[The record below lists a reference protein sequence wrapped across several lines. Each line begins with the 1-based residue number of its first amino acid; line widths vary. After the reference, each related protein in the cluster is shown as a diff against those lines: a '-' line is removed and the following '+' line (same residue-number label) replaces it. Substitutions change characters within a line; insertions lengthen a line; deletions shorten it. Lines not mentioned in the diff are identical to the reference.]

1 MKKIYPI
8 IAVFVA
14 GSVMAQT
21 YNYDS
26 LNKTLE
32 ISGDG
37 SSTTKVLTT
46 SIAPGGTIPG
56 SSSTFGETNT
66 VTLKDIT
73 AMVDFGST
81 NAIAPVSSTNS
92 VSLKLVNATLT
103 TRSAIDGSGHPQ
115 TIIIDE
121 NSKLRLIGYTSLLQG
136 TDRIQNDGHI
146 EQSVNGLYSDVYL
159 WSSKGRTSGVGCS
172 GILGGTGK
180 IAHASPRTTVTTSNS
195 TGLISYDKEIS
206 DLKITGDYTVD
217 MDNVATSYNGFV
229 AGINTATGQTDLKMD
244 LTGSLTINAEQAT
257 AIGILANTMGDSWGV
272 RTAKDFSGTL
282 TVKGKKAYGIKLV
295 GNYTTTPDG
304 FMRDD
309 WSGDL
314 GNIKIGTLNV
324 TGVGDSATGIFA
336 DTLKQEFSAEN
347 ITVNGINSAKG
358 IQLIN
363 SLSSIDR
370 GKLIKIGNLQVSA
383 TASTS
388 SGADNSAAYGIIAG
402 KTPRPELP
410 AYHYSNGYI
419 TELYIDTLNVS
430 AGFAAYG
437 IVADSFNNSISGLG
451 RLGNITVTA
460 TDGTAYG
467 MKINGGCAAILDGN
481 INVTGA
487 TVASGITADY
497 LRLYLLD
504 GASISATTTGE
515 NATECSAIH
524 VTDDISLAKGP
535 NATETV
541 NATFTGDV
549 FATNMDIASGIN
561 LTVNGNVYSNVSGE
575 GANSFAKSFY
585 KIDALDVGGLVGTH
599 NPSAT
604 ENQIQGTIS
613 DTAISGGNLTGSFT
627 NGDTASGTA
636 LSWEITE
643 NTYFQDQSTTAKE
656 KQIAKIVDSVAYT
669 GDSVTDTA
677 NVAKKQTL
685 AAAMA
690 AGLGMSALD
699 MSTVAKTAYENAAL
713 AEYIYWDTFFRAGR
727 LMDTWQGEGD
737 ELNAKLPKRF
747 RNARMQSWEVS
758 VRTISRFGTAG
769 GESDGDEY
777 DYNTYGGMAQIDKQ
791 LGDLLIGG
799 GVGGWFSKTKD
810 GAAGKADSDIIA
822 VTLYADWNFGY
833 NFDWF
838 GEIYYG
844 RAMNTLKKP
853 GIGGDISADWNA
865 NLIGGFT
872 AIRYNWQVMDTV
884 SIKPFAGVMLAYNMQ
899 DSLDADAAK
908 VDAKDYT
915 NCKGVVGVEAAWQP
929 IKNLYLSGRVMYGYE
944 FADCKYDVS
953 TEVLGWG
960 KTSYTGYETSRSSI
974 IAGVGVN
981 YQFLTNW
988 NVGVSYNAEFR
999 SSKLNNNI
1007 NASIGYKF

>member
-1 MKKIYPI
+1 MKKIYST

-21 YNYDS
+21 YNYDTS
-26 LNKTLE
+26 NKALE

-46 SIAPGGTIPG
+46 SIAPGGIIPG
-56 SSSTFGETNT
+56 SSSTFGETTT

-73 AMVDFGST
+73 AMVNPGST
-81 NAIAPVSSTNS
+81 NVIAPVSSTNS

-103 TRSAIDGSGHPQ
+103 TRAAVDGSGHPQ

-121 NSKLRLIGYTSLLQG
+121 NSTLRLIGNTSLLQG
-136 TDRIQNDGHI
+136 TDRIQNNGHI
-146 EQSVNGLYSDVYL
+146 EQTVLGINNDVYL
-159 WSSKGRTSGVGCS
+159 WASKGKSSGVGCS

-180 IAHASPRTTVTTSNS
+180 IAHASPRTTVTTTNS

-206 DLKITGDYTVD
+206 DLKITGNYTVD
-217 MDNVATSYNGFV
+217 MDNVATRSNGFV

-244 LTGSLTINAEQAT
+244 LTGNLTVNAKQAT
-257 AIGILANTMGDSWGV
+257 AIGILANTMVDSLGV

-295 GNYTTTPDG
+295 GNRTTTPSG
-304 FMRDD
+304 FVRDD
-309 WSGDL
+309 TSGDI
-314 GNIKIGTLNV
+314 GNITIGTLNV

-336 DTLKQEFSAEN
+336 NSIEQELSAEN
-347 ITVNGINSAKG
+347 ITVNGVNSAKG
-358 IQLIN
+358 IQLTN
-363 SLSSIDR
+363 GTDIDR
-370 GKLIKIGNLQVSA
+370 GKLVKIDNLTVTA
-383 TASTS
+383 TASPSLGT
-388 SGADNSAAYGIIAG
+388 DNSAAYGIISG
-402 KTPRPELP
+402 GTPNPDAP
-410 AYHYSNGYI
+410 AYYYTNGSI
-419 TELYIDTLNVS
+419 TDLYIDNLSVS

-437 IVADSFNNSISGLG
+437 VVARSFDNYASGLG
-451 RLGNITVTA
+451 YLGNITVTA
-460 TDGTAYG
+460 TEGTAYG
-467 MKINGGCAAILDGN
+467 MKIDGGCQAILGGN
-481 INVTGA
+481 INITGA
-487 TVASGITADY
+487 TVASGITASD
-497 LRLYLLD
+497 LELGLLD
-504 GASISATTTGE
+504 GASITATTTGST
-515 NATECSAIH
+515 ATECSAIH
-524 VTDDISLAKGP
+524 VTDDIILTKGP
-535 NATETV
+535 NATEIV

-575 GANSFAKSFY
+575 SANSFAKSFY
-585 KIDALDVGGLVGTH
+585 KINALDVGGLVGTH
-599 NPSAT
+599 NPSAS
-604 ENQIQGTIS
+604 EKQIQGTLS
-613 DTAISGGNLTGSFT
+613 DTTISGGSLKGSFT
-627 NGDTASGTA
+627 NGDTTSGTA
-636 LSWEITE
+636 LSWKITE

-669 GDSVTDTA
+669 GDSATDTA

-713 AEYIYWDTFFRAGR
+713 AEDIYWDTFFRAGR

-758 VRTISRFGTAG
+758 VRTINRFGTAG

-777 DYNTYGGMAQIDKQ
+777 DYNTYGGMAQVDKQ

-833 NFDWF
+833 DFDWF

-844 RAMNTLKKP
+844 RAMNTLKKQ
-853 GIGGDISADWNA
+853 GISGDISADWDA

-929 IKNLYLSGRVMYGYE
+929 IKNLYLSGRLMYGYE

-974 IAGVGVN
+974 IAGIGVN

-1007 NASIGYKF
+1007 NASVGYKF

>member
-1 MKKIYPI
+1 MKKIYSI

-26 LNKTLE
+26 TSKALE
-32 ISGDG
+32 IFGDG
-37 SSTTKVLTT
+37 SSTTKVLST

-56 SSSTFGETNT
+56 SGSTFGETTT

-73 AMVDFGST
+73 AVVNPGGT
-81 NAIAPVSSTNS
+81 NAIAPVSSSNS
-92 VSLKLVNATLT
+92 VTLKLENATLSS
-103 TRSAIDGSGHPQ
+103 RAAIDGSGHPQ
-115 TIIIDE
+115 TLIIDE
-121 NSKLRLIGYTSLLQG
+121 NSTLKLTGNTSLLQG
-136 TDRIQNDGHI
+136 TDRIQNSGFI
-146 EQSVNGLYSDVYL
+146 EQTVTAVNGDVYL
-159 WSSKGRTSGVGCS
+159 WRSKGKTSGVGCS

-180 IAHASPRTTVTTSNS
+180 ITANRLSLRTGNS
-195 TGLISYDKEIS
+195 VGLISYDKEIS

-217 MDNVATSYNGFV
+217 MDKAGGQDTFV
-229 AGINTATGQTDLKMD
+229 SGVNTATGQTDLKMD
-244 LTGSLTINAEQAT
+244 LTGSLTINAEQTT
-257 AIGILANTMGDSWGV
+257 AFGILANTMGDSAGV
-272 RTAKDFSGTL
+272 STEKDLSGTL

-295 GNYTTTPDG
+295 GNRTTASSG
-304 FMRDD
+304 FLRDD
-309 WSGDL
+309 TSGDI
-314 GNIKIGTLNV
+314 GNVKIGTLNV

-336 DTLKQEFSAEN
+336 STIKQELSAEK
-347 ITVNGINSAKG
+347 IIVNGVNSAKG
-358 IQLIN
+358 IQLTDNSNATSKKSIEYITVN
-363 SLSSIDR
+363 AIAPTSGTDTSVAFGILCGKNYLPYDPTAYITSGSLSNISIEHMT
-370 GKLIKIGNLQVSA
+370 V
-383 TASTS
+383 TA
-388 SGADNSAAYGIIAG
+388 GA
-402 KTPRPELP
+402 
-410 AYHYSNGYI
+410 
-419 TELYIDTLNVS
+419 
-430 AGFAAYG
+430 AAYG
-437 IVADSFNNSISGLG
+437 IVASGLSIYNG
-451 RLGNITVTA
+451 DDQLGDITVSA
-460 TDGTAYG
+460 TNGAAYG
-467 MKINGGCAAILDGN
+467 MKLDGN
-481 INVTGA
+481 SQTILKGTIKATG
-487 TVASGITADY
+487 TTFASGVTTAGN
-497 LRLYLLD
+497 LSLYLLD
-504 GASISATTTGE
+504 GATITAMTTDTT
-515 NATECSAIH
+515 ATECSAVN
-524 VTDDISLAKGP
+524 VTNNLILGKGP

-599 NPSAT
+599 NPSAS
-604 ENQIQGTIS
+604 ENQIQGTLS
-613 DTAISGGNLTGSFT
+613 DTTISGGGLTGSFT

-669 GDSVTDTA
+669 GDSATDTA

-713 AEYIYWDTFFRAGR
+713 AEDIYWDTFFRAGR

-758 VRTISRFGTAG
+758 VRTINRFGTAG
-769 GESDGDEY
+769 GETDGDEY
-777 DYNTYGGMAQIDKQ
+777 DYNTYGGMAQVDKQ

-844 RAMNTLKKP
+844 RAMNTLKKQ
-853 GIGGDISADWNA
+853 GVSGDISADWDA

-1007 NASIGYKF
+1007 NASVGYKF

>member
-1 MKKIYPI
+1 MKKIYSI

-14 GSVMAQT
+14 GTVMAQT

-26 LNKTLE
+26 TNKVLE
-32 ISGDG
+32 ISRDG
-37 SSTTKVLTT
+37 SSTTKVLST
-46 SIAPGGTIPG
+46 SIAPSGTIPG
-56 SSSTFGETNT
+56 SGSTFGETT
-66 VTLKDIT
+66 MVTLKDIT
-73 AMVDFGST
+73 AMVNAGKT
-81 NAIAPVSSTNS
+81 NTIAPVSSSNS
-92 VSLKLVNATLT
+92 VTLKLENATLT

-121 NSKLRLIGYTSLLQG
+121 NSKLRLIGNTSLLQG
-136 TDRIQNDGHI
+136 TDRIQNNGHI
-146 EQSVNGLYSDVYL
+146 EQSVTGINSDVYL
-159 WSSKGRTSGVGCS
+159 WASKGKASGVGCS

-180 IAHASPRTTVTTSNS
+180 IAHASPGTNVTTTNS

-206 DLKITGDYTVD
+206 DLQITGDYTVD
-217 MDNVATSYNGFV
+217 MDNVATRSNGFV
-229 AGINTATGQTDLKMD
+229 AGVNTATGQTDLKMD
-244 LTGSLTINAEQAT
+244 LTGSLTINAKQAT
-257 AIGILANTMGDSWGV
+257 AIGILANTMGDTLGV

-282 TVKGKKAYGIKLV
+282 TVNGKKAYGIKLV
-295 GNYTTTPDG
+295 GNNTTTPSG
-304 FMRDD
+304 FIRDD
-309 WSGDL
+309 TSGDI

-336 DTLKQEFSAEN
+336 NTIKQELSAEN
-347 ITVNGINSAKG
+347 ITVNGVNSAKG
-358 IQLIN
+358 IQLTN
-363 SLSSIDR
+363 GTDIDR
-370 GKLIKIGNLQVSA
+370 GKLIKIDNLTVSA
-383 TASTS
+383 TAPTS
-388 SGADNSAAYGIIAG
+388 SGTDNSAAYGIISGGTNNPDA
-402 KTPRPELP
+402 P
-410 AYHYSNGYI
+410 AYYYTSGSI
-419 TELYIDTLNVS
+419 TDLYIDNLNVS

-437 IVADSFNNSISGLG
+437 IVASSFDNYGSGLG
-451 RLGNITVTA
+451 YLGNIAVTA
-460 TDGTAYG
+460 TTGNAYG
-467 MKINGGCAAILDGN
+467 MKIEGAAEAILGGS
-481 INVTGA
+481 INATGA
-487 TVASGITADY
+487 TVASGITASD
-497 LRLYLLD
+497 LRLGLLD
-504 GASISATTTGE
+504 GASITATTTGE

-524 VTDDISLAKGP
+524 VTDSLYLTKGP

-575 GANSFAKSFY
+575 GANSFARSFY

-599 NPSAT
+599 NPAAS
-604 ENQIQGTIS
+604 EKQIQGTLS
-613 DTAISGGNLTGSFT
+613 DTTISGGSLTGSFT

-643 NTYFQDQSTTAKE
+643 NTYFQERATTNKE
-656 KQIAKIVDSVAYT
+656 QQIAKIVDSVEYT
-669 GDSVTDTA
+669 GDSATDTA
-677 NVAKKQTL
+677 NANRKQNL

-713 AEYIYWDTFFRAGR
+713 AEDIYWDTFFRAGR

-737 ELNAKLPKRF
+737 ELHAKLPKRF
-747 RNARMQSWEVS
+747 RNSRMQSWEVS
-758 VRTISRFGTAG
+758 VRTINRFGTAG
-769 GESDGDEY
+769 GSTDGDEY
-777 DYNTYGGMAQIDKQ
+777 DYNTYGGMAQVDKQ

-822 VTLYADWNFGY
+822 VTLYADWDFGY

-844 RAMNTLKKP
+844 RAMNTLKKQ
-853 GIGGDISADWNA
+853 GVSGDINADWDA

-872 AIRYNWQVMDTV
+872 AIRYNWKVADSF
-884 SIKPFAGVMLAYNMQ
+884 SIKPFVGVMLAYNMQ
-899 DSLDADAAK
+899 DSLETDAAK
-908 VDAKDYT
+908 VDSQDYT

-953 TEVLGWG
+953 TEMLGWG
-960 KTSYTGYETSRSSI
+960 RASYTGYETSRSSV

-988 NVGVSYNAEFR
+988 NVGVSYNAEIR

-1007 NASIGYKF
+1007 NASVGYKF

>member
-8 IAVFVA
+8 IAVLVA
-14 GSVMAQT
+14 GTVMAQT

-26 LNKTLE
+26 TNKTLE

-37 SSTTKVLTT
+37 TSTAKSLTA

-56 SSSTFGETNT
+56 SGATFGETTT
-66 VTLKDIT
+66 VTLKDIV
-73 AMVDFGST
+73 AEVASGKT
-81 NAIAPVSSTNS
+81 NTIAPVSSTNS
-92 VSLKLVNATLT
+92 VTLKLENATLNT
-103 TRSAIDGSGHPQ
+103 KAAIDGSGHPQ
-115 TIIIDE
+115 TLIIDE
-121 NSKLRLIGYTSLLQG
+121 NSTLKLTESTSLLQG

-146 EQSVNGLYSDVYL
+146 EQIVTSLYRDVYL
-159 WSSKGRTSGVGCS
+159 WNSQGRRYGVGCS
-172 GILGGTGK
+172 GILDGTGK
-180 IAHASPRTTVTTSNS
+180 MSFFSRSTARTSNS
-195 TGLISYDKEIS
+195 MGFIYYDKEIS

-217 MDNVATSYNGFV
+217 MDNLVTTASGFV
-229 AGINTATGQTDLKMD
+229 TGVNTATGHTDLTMD
-244 LTGSLTINAEQAT
+244 LTGSLTVNARQAT
-257 AIGILANTMGDSWGV
+257 AIGILANTMGAAAGA
-272 RTAKDFSGTL
+272 RTTKDFSGTL
-282 TVKGKKAYGIKLV
+282 TVTGKKAYGIKLV
-295 GNYTTTPDG
+295 GNVVSTPEAFLLDEYT
-304 FMRDD
+304 
-309 WSGDL
+309 GDMA
-314 GNIKIGTLNV
+314 NIRVGTLNV
-324 TGVGDSATGIFA
+324 TGVGDEATGILA
-336 DTLKQEFSAEN
+336 GNLKDFSVES
-347 ITVNGINSAKG
+347 ITVKGVNIAKG
-358 IQLIN
+358 IHAAGG
-363 SLSSIDR
+363 SSRETTRGID
-370 GKLIKIGNLQVSA
+370 IGNISVTATSATTTSNSVAFGILAGKISSGSTISITDTQVLDVLNISNIEVAGGEAYGIRAKNIRGFWGWDDSGYIDNISA
-383 TASTS
+383 TATS
-388 SGADNSAAYGIIAG
+388 GSAYGVA
-402 KTPRPELP
+402 LD
-410 AYHYSNGYI
+410 YDGYFI
-419 TELYIDTLNVS
+419 LK
-430 AGFAAYG
+430 
-437 IVADSFNNSISGLG
+437 
-451 RLGNITVTA
+451 GNITA
-460 TDGTAYG
+460 QGTTLA
-467 MKINGGCAAILDGN
+467 NGIKAGYLD
-481 INVTGA
+481 
-487 TVASGITADY
+487 
-497 LRLYLLD
+497 LFLCD
-504 GASISATTTGE
+504 GASITATTTDP
-515 NATECSAIH
+515 NATETAALRIADQLTLSKDSN
-524 VTDDISLAKGP
+524 V
-535 NATETV
+535 ETV

-549 FATNMDIASGIN
+549 FAINMDIASGIN
-561 LTVNGNVYSNVSGE
+561 LTVNGNVYSNVSGA

-599 NPSAT
+599 NPSAS

-613 DTAISGGNLTGSFT
+613 DTTISGGSLTGSFT

-656 KQIAKIVDSVAYT
+656 KQIAKTVDSVAYT
-669 GDSVTDTA
+669 GDSATDTA

-713 AEYIYWDTFFRAGR
+713 AEDIYWDTFFRAGR

-758 VRTISRFGTAG
+758 VRTINRFGTAG

-853 GIGGDISADWNA
+853 GIGGDISADWDA

-974 IAGVGVN
+974 IAGIGVN
-981 YQFLTNW
+981 YQFLTHW

-1007 NASIGYKF
+1007 NASVGYKF

>member
-1 MKKIYPI
+1 MKKIYSI

-14 GSVMAQT
+14 GSVMAQN
-21 YNYDS
+21 YNYNAT
-26 LNKTLE
+26 NKALE

-37 SSTTKVLTT
+37 SASSEALTT
-46 SIAPGGTIPG
+46 PITPGSAIPG
-56 SSSTFGETNT
+56 SASTFGETT
-66 VTLKDIT
+66 SVTLKDIT
-73 AMVDFGST
+73 ATVGTGRT
-81 NAIAPVSSTNS
+81 NAIAPVSSSGS
-92 VSLKLVNATLT
+92 VKLKLENATLT
-103 TRSAIDGSGHPQ
+103 TTTAIDGSGHPQ
-115 TIIIDE
+115 TIEIDSE
-121 NSKLRLIGYTSLLQG
+121 SALKFMGRSSLLKN
-136 TDRIQNDGHI
+136 TDRIQNSGNLQYTVVANPI
-146 EQSVNGLYSDVYL
+146 GNTYL
-159 WSSKGRTSGVGCS
+159 WESNGAGSVGCS
-172 GILGGTGK
+172 GILGGTGL
-180 IAHASPRTTVTTSNS
+180 ISMANPNASYLSS
-195 TGLISYDKEIS
+195 FSMGLIKYDKSLS
-206 DLKITGDYTVD
+206 DLHITGSYTVD
-217 MDNVATSYNGFV
+217 LDNVSTMGNTYI
-229 AGINTATGQTDLKMD
+229 AGIDTIGTDNILTAEISGA
-244 LTGSLTINAEQAT
+244 LTVKAAKAT
-257 AIGILANTMGDSWGV
+257 AYGVLANTIGSYLTGENNY
-272 RTAKDFSGTL
+272 SGKI
-282 TVKGKKAYGIKLV
+282 TVSAKKAYGIMATQGNTIPSETTLGKIYKLNV
-295 GNYTTTPDG
+295 GKLTVI
-304 FMRDD
+304 
-309 WSGDL
+309 GDSDYGTGIMANEVDKSL
-314 GNIKIGTLNV
+314 NINEMEVTGTKLARGLVLSRGNIASNETEGITIAKLTVKTNDNVLSSQSAAGLVAGRLISEGATPYIGGSFGRLQLGTL
-324 TGVGDSATGIFA
+324 
-336 DTLKQEFSAEN
+336 E
-347 ITVNGINSAKG
+347 VNANT
-358 IQLIN
+358 
-363 SLSSIDR
+363 R
-370 GKLIKIGNLQVSA
+370 
-383 TASTS
+383 
-388 SGADNSAAYGIIAG
+388 AAYGIIG
-402 KTPRPELP
+402 GV
-410 AYHYSNGYI
+410 NNI
-419 TELYIDTLNVS
+419 TLGDTLEI
-430 AGFAAYG
+430 G
-437 IVADSFNNSISGLG
+437 SIS
-451 RLGNITVTA
+451 VTSTYGEA
-460 TDGTAYG
+460 TGIWAVDQFVGFKLTD
-467 MKINGGCAAILDGN
+467 KIEAKGS
-481 INVTGA
+481 TW
-487 TVASGITADY
+487 ASGIYNPNGDVQLELA
-497 LRLYLLD
+497 D
-504 GASISATTTGE
+504 GATITAQTSAA
-515 NATECSAIH
+515 NAMECSSIH
-524 VTDDISLAKGP
+524 ADTIQIDYAP
-535 NATETV
+535 NATF
-541 NATFTGDV
+541 NGDV
-549 FATNMDIASGIN
+549 IANNMTLASGIN
-561 LTVNGNVYSNVSGE
+561 LTVNGNVYSNVSGA
-575 GANSFAKSFY
+575 GAKSFAKSFY

-599 NPSAT
+599 NPSAS

-613 DTAISGGNLTGSFT
+613 DTTISGGGLTGSFT
-627 NGDTASGTA
+627 NGDTAVGTA

-669 GDSVTDTA
+669 GDSATDTA

-690 AGLGMSALD
+690 VGLGISALD

-713 AEYIYWDTFFRAGR
+713 AEDIYWDTFFRAGR

-758 VRTISRFGTAG
+758 VRTINRFGTAG

-777 DYNTYGGMAQIDKQ
+777 DYNTYGGMAQVDKQ

-810 GAAGKADSDIIA
+810 GVAGKADSDIIA

-853 GIGGDISADWNA
+853 GIGGDISADWDA

-960 KTSYTGYETSRSSI
+960 KTSYTGYETSRSSV
-974 IAGVGVN
+974 IAGIGVN

-1007 NASIGYKF
+1007 NANVGYKF

>member
-1 MKKIYPI
+1 MKKIYSI

-14 GSVMAQT
+14 GTVMAQT

-26 LNKTLE
+26 TNKALE

-37 SSTTKVLTT
+37 SSTTKVLST

-56 SSSTFGETNT
+56 SSSTFGETTT

-73 AMVDFGST
+73 AMVNPGST

-121 NSKLRLIGYTSLLQG
+121 NSKLRLIGNTSLLQG
-136 TDRIQNDGHI
+136 TDRIQNNGHI
-146 EQSVNGLYSDVYL
+146 EQSVLGINNDVYL
-159 WSSKGRTSGVGCS
+159 WASKGKSSGVGCS

-180 IAHASPRTTVTTSNS
+180 ITHTSPGTTVTTTNS

-217 MDNVATSYNGFV
+217 MDNVVTRSNGFV

-244 LTGSLTINAEQAT
+244 LTGSLTVNAEQAT
-257 AIGILANTMGDSWGV
+257 AIGILANSMGDSLGV

-295 GNYTTTPDG
+295 GNSATTPSG
-304 FMRDD
+304 FIQDAT
-309 WSGDL
+309 SGDI
-314 GNIKIGTLNV
+314 GNIKIGALNV
-324 TGVGDSATGIFA
+324 TGIGDSATGIFA
-336 DTLKQEFSAEN
+336 NIIRQELSAEN
-347 ITVNGINSAKG
+347 ITVNGVNSAKG
-358 IQLIN
+358 IQLTN
-363 SLSSIDR
+363 GTDIDR
-370 GKLIKIGNLQVSA
+370 GKLIKIDNLTVNA

-388 SGADNSAAYGIIAG
+388 SGADNSIAYGILSGTTSETTGSYVANGSIEELYLSNLNVSAGAAAYGIIAIDMSD
-402 KTPRPELP
+402 T
-410 AYHYSNGYI
+410 SNGY
-419 TELYIDTLNVS
+419 
-430 AGFAAYG
+430 
-437 IVADSFNNSISGLG
+437 LG
-451 RLGNITVTA
+451 DITVVA
-460 TDGTAYG
+460 TEGTAYG
-467 MKINGGCAAILDGN
+467 IKVDWAN
-481 INVTGA
+481 INVTGNITA
-487 TVASGITADY
+487 TGATLASGITAEDLY
-497 LRLYLLD
+497 LGLLD
-504 GASISATTTGE
+504 GASITATTTGE

-524 VTDDISLAKGP
+524 VTNNFLIRKGP

-549 FATNMDIASGIN
+549 FATNMEIASGIN

-575 GANSFAKSFY
+575 GANSFTKSFY

-599 NPSAT
+599 NPSAS
-604 ENQIQGTIS
+604 ENQIQGTLS
-613 DTAISGGNLTGSFT
+613 DTTISGGSLTGSFT

-669 GDSVTDTA
+669 GDSATDTT

-713 AEYIYWDTFFRAGR
+713 AEDIYWDTFFRAGR

-758 VRTISRFGTAG
+758 VRTINRFGTAG
-769 GESDGDEY
+769 GETDGDEY
-777 DYNTYGGMAQIDKQ
+777 DYNTYGGMAQVDKQ

-853 GIGGDISADWNA
+853 GIGGDISADWDA

-974 IAGVGVN
+974 IAGIGVN

-1007 NASIGYKF
+1007 NASVGYKF